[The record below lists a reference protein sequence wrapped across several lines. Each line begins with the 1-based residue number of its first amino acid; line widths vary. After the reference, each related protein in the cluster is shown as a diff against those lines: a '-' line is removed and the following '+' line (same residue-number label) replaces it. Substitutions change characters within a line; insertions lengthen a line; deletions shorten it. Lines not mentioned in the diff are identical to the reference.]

1 MEMSV
6 AIQKKKKKRSVPVM
20 RLSIDTLIL
29 LARLGDEEA
38 RLTAMFLGQ
47 NKCAEAWSL
56 NKGKSI
62 GAGWPG
68 VSRWT

>member
-1 MEMSV
+1 
-6 AIQKKKKKRSVPVM
+6 M

-38 RLTAMFLGQ
+38 RLTALFLDQ

-56 NKGKSI
+56 NRGKSI